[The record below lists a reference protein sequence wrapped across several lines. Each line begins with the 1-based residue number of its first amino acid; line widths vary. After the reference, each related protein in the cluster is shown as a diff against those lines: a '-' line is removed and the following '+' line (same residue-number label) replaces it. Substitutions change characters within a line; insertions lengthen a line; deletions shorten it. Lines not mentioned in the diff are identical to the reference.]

1 MAKTNRQRCPE
12 CRLVKVYSAYRKH
25 ADYPNGIDYVCR
37 ECMQKREAAK
47 RLGKT
52 YGVQRPPRT
61 AQEYLEDPETRPYVQ
76 QTPEAFRLFVE
87 RFWPDEPLPEHA
99 MTWVKAALDHR
110 RLLLNVPPGHAKT
123 SIMAV
128 RFSIWQLACDRT
140 KNILIVSK
148 TTKLGEKIIR
158 ALVQNFVYN
167 KELISAF
174 GYFKPSQ
181 ESRWSPGLGELMVA
195 KPEDANDDEGTGD
208 LSLLIRGSGQQILGF
223 RADWIVADDPTD
235 RGISRSED
243 LRNAQREWFV
253 GEVETRLKPDGHVFC
268 IGQRVHV
275 DDLYGWLANKTN
287 ELTGESVWTQ
297 IETPAVI
304 DWDTQQMLW
313 PEHWTWD
320 RIQEMRWSMGEGDF
334 NCYYQQMPEHGGDFF
349 REWWFSGNGTD
360 AYPGCLDYERRVG
373 QGWKASDPA
382 DQQFPVTRVVSI
394 DPSPTAFCGMVVAD
408 VVYMGPLGTEFWAS
422 IVDIRRERMGQR
434 DMIANLTDLWTIYR
448 PQAVVFEQNSV
459 KWLHE
464 DPEWNR
470 VTSMF
475 TTVVNHTTGQ
485 NKNSEEMGVWSLAS
499 DVQQGR
505 LRFPYADPESA
516 ATSKL
521 LIDEM
526 LAYPRQRATS
536 DVLMACWLIKF
547 NYRFLI
553 PAEAYLDTTGSQ
565 RRWAMDRKAVRGAW
579 AKEFTH

>member
-1 MAKTNRQRCPE
+1 MARNIRRKCATCN
-12 CRLVKVYSAYRKH
+12 LVKPNTAFGNHANYPGGKEYS
-25 ADYPNGIDYVCR
+25 CL
-37 ECMQKREAAK
+37 ECMRYKDKLRRAGKKIANIPAARTKEDLLRDPALAYLRPLVDQSPAGFKR
-47 RLGKT
+47 
-52 YGVQRPPRT
+52 
-61 AQEYLEDPETRPYVQ
+61 
-76 QTPEAFRLFVE
+76 FVDKY
-87 RFWPDEPLPEHA
+87 WPDEQLPQHA
-99 MTWVKAALDHR
+99 EEWVAAALDHR

-128 RFSIWQLACDRT
+128 RFTLWQLACDR
-140 KNILIVSK
+140 NVNVLIVSK
-148 TTKLGEKIIR
+148 TTKLGEKIVR
-158 ALVQNFVYN
+158 ALAQELEYN
-167 KELISAF
+167 VPLLEDF
-174 GYFKPSQ
+174 GRFKPDQ
-181 ESRWSPGLGELMVA
+181 GTRWSVGLGELMVA
-195 KPEDANDDEGTGD
+195 GKDPGTGD

-223 RADWIVADDPTD
+223 RADWVVADDPTD
-235 RGISRSED
+235 RRMSRSEQE
-243 LRNAQREWFV
+243 RNTQREWFV
-253 GEVETRLKPDGHVFC
+253 GEVETRLKPTGHIFC

-275 DDLYGWLANKTN
+275 DDLYGWLAAKTN
-287 ELTGESVWTQ
+287 EETGEPVWTQ
-297 IETPAVI
+297 IETPAVR
-304 DWDTQQMLW
+304 DWDKQEMLW
-313 PEHWTWD
+313 PEHWTWA

-360 AYPGCLDYERRVG
+360 AYPGCLDYDRHVG

-408 VVYMGPLGTEFWAS
+408 VVYMGPIGTEFWAS

-434 DMIANLTDLWTIYR
+434 DMIANLTDLWTLYR

-505 LRFPYADPESA
+505 LRFPYADPDSA

-526 LAYPRQRATS
+526 LAYPRQNKTS
-536 DVLMACWLIKF
+536 DVLMAAWLIKF

-553 PAEAYLDTTGSQ
+553 PAEAYLNTTGG
-565 RRWAMDRKAVRGAW
+565 RRWNMDRKAVRGTW
-579 AKEFTH
+579 SKEFSH